1 MARRA
6 RRSLGIDVSGKPG
19 LDLVLFDGSKHLLGR
34 LRRVPSGD
42 LARWLTEWSPDV
54 VAIDSPHAWGALGG
68 SRKAERE
75 LQRLGIKSYAS
86 PSDPR
91 KREQPCYG
99 WMEKGFEVFEVCAA
113 AGYPRYRKGRARR
126 HALEVFSHA
135 SAVVL
140 AGGLPPA
147 SSSKRAWRADVLR
160 PRGIDAEGLRLVAEQ
175 VDAALAA
182 LTGLL
187 ALGGDSCAVGDPA
200 ESVIVLPCR
209 EVPTA
214 RFRRCTEAPRPAPQ
228 PHLPGLSPCACG
240 DPECREVTSGEFAI
254 GHIAKRKS
262 RLWEQARA
270 GEEAV
275 AELKR
280 RGWELPPEQR

>member
-6 RRSLGIDVSGKPG
+6 RRSLGIDVSEKRG
-19 LDLVLFDGSKHLLGR
+19 LDLVLFDDSLRLLGR
-34 LRRVPSGD
+34 VRRVVSGD
-42 LARWLTEWSPDV
+42 LARWLKEWSPDV
-54 VAIDSPHAWGALGG
+54 VAIDSPPAWGSLGG

-75 LQRLGIKSYAS
+75 LQRLGIMSYAT
-86 PSDPR
+86 PSDPG
-91 KREQPCYG
+91 KREQPFYG
-99 WMEKGFEVFEVCAA
+99 WMKKGFEVFEACAA
-113 AGYPRYRKGRARR
+113 EGYPRYRRGRVRR
-126 HALEVFSHA
+126 HALEVFPHA

-147 SSSKRAWRADVLR
+147 SVSKRAWRSEILR
-160 PRGIDAEGLRLVAEQ
+160 SRGIDAESLRSADQ
-175 VDAALAA
+175 IDAALAA

-187 ALGGDSCAVGDPA
+187 ALEGGSCTVGDPA
-200 ESVIVLPCR
+200 EAVIVLPCR
-209 EVPTA
+209 ELPTA
-214 RFRRCTEAPRPAPQ
+214 RFRRNAEAPRPVPQ
-228 PHLPGLSPCACG
+228 LRLPGLSPCACG
-240 DPECREVTSGEFAI
+240 EPGCREVTSGEFAP